1 MKKSIYFSAFG
12 IFILLIFGVKI
23 FGNFN
28 SVKNEINQTEKPIT
42 MKQEQSKNTLTKED
56 YQFLKRCL
64 KLAEKAYKAGDKP
77 FGSILVNTDGE
88 IIAEARNRVNEI
100 NVLSHPE
107 YELAKW
113 AVENLSW
120 EERKETRMYTSGEHC
135 PMCSGAHAW
144 AELGDLIYLSSGK
157 QLRLWLSEVGAEDSP
172 IQLIPAEKIIN
183 NITVKGPAEG
193 ELLEK
198 IKDLQIKTFQ
208 RDQ

>member
-1 MKKSIYFSAFG
+1 
-12 IFILLIFGVKI
+12 
-23 FGNFN
+23 
-28 SVKNEINQTEKPIT
+28 
-42 MKQEQSKNTLTKED
+42 MKQEQTKNELTKED

-64 KLAEKAYKAGDKP
+64 NLAEKAYKAGDKP

-113 AVENLSW
+113 AVENLSL

-144 AELGDLIYLSSGK
+144 AKLGDLIYLSSAK
-157 QLRLWLSEVGAEDSP
+157 QLRQWLSEVGAENSP
-172 IQLIPAEKIIN
+172 IQFIPVENIIN
-183 NITVKGPAEG
+183 NITIKGPAEG
-193 ELLEK
+193 ELSEK
-198 IKDLQIKTFQ
+198 IKDLQLKTFH
-208 RDQ
+208 RDN

>member
-1 MKKSIYFSAFG
+1 MKKTIYFSSFG

-23 FGNFN
+23 FGDFN
-28 SVKNEINQTEKPIT
+28 SGKTKINQIEKPID
-42 MKQEQSKNTLTKED
+42 MKEEQLKNELTRED

-64 KLAEKAYKAGDKP
+64 VLAEKAYKAGDKP

-107 YELAKW
+107 FELAKW
-113 AVENLSW
+113 AVENLSA

-144 AELGDLIYLSSGK
+144 AELGDLIYLSSAK
-157 QLRLWLSEVGAEDSP
+157 QLRQWLSEVGAEQSP
-172 IQLIPAEKIIN
+172 IQFIPAEEIIHG
-183 NITVKGPAEG
+183 IKVKGPAEG
-193 ELLEK
+193 ELSEK
-198 IKDLQIKTFQ
+198 IKALQIKTFQ